1 MKRGTCRAI
10 VVVLTW
16 WGLMASGCS
25 TASDLKPESL
35 RSPQSARVIV
45 EFLDP
50 TLAQEGWSASQV
62 YMAVAH
68 ALREAGLDVLT
79 AEDGMAQPN
88 TPYLAITVRLG
99 KTELGLYRYTLSAG
113 FVQEATQN
121 PVLESMATVESIGEL
136 GTIGAEE
143 SQDIHAAL
151 NAIISRFVKTRLA
164 AMPIDTRKELLRP
177 SAGFSGPPDWTSR
190 SRGRGPSA
198 VGRHR

>member
-88 TPYLAITVRLG
+88 TPYLTITVRLG

-121 PVLESMATVESIGEL
+121 PVFESMATVESIGEL

-151 NAIISRFVKTRLA
+151 NAIVSRFVKTRLA
-164 AMPIDTRKELLRP
+164 AMPIGTRKELLWP
-177 SAGFSGPPDWTSR
+177 SAGFSRPPDWTSR
-190 SRGRGPSA
+190 SRGWGPSA